1 MHPVF
6 FSIPTTKIG
15 VLFALFV
22 CTAPVKQV
30 HATSH
35 KDLGTLCQD
44 IDDIQSKMRFVPWFV
59 YDIKYTAKAVKTLL
73 MTLCDTHWNKHP
85 DTCIPPVKAMLE
97 QLIPHNRIDDAK
109 QRQQYVK
116 QYTQPMEQ
124 SKQAITHSFDRCAQA
139 LKPLLT
145 YLEHTNPAPHNR
157 GASPSVVAKMLL
169 QQWYT
174 QCNNL
179 CTTCE
184 AFKTNNPVRNQINAM
199 RHYIMGRKMIDR
211 DIHHV
216 DNPPQHRT
224 SAPLPS
230 DVDP

>member
-1 MHPVF
+1 MFCP
-6 FSIPTTKIG
+6 IPTTKIG

-22 CTAPVKQV
+22 CTAPVKQA
-30 HATSH
+30 HATHLCTH
-35 KDLGTLCQD
+35 KDLGTLCHL
-44 IDDIQSKMRFVPWFV
+44 IDDIQSTMHSVPRFLH
-59 YDIKYTAKAVKTLL
+59 DIKYTASAVNTLL
-73 MTLCDTHWNKHP
+73 TLCDTYWNKYH
-85 DTCIPPVKAMLE
+85 DTCIAPVKAVLE
-97 QLIPHNRIDDAK
+97 QLISHNRIDDAK
-109 QRQQYVK
+109 QCQQYIK

-124 SKQAITHSFDRCAQA
+124 SKQAITHSLDQCAQA

-145 YLEHTNPAPHNR
+145 YLMYMDPVPRNR
-157 GASPSVVAKMLL
+157 GIVPSVAPMLL

-174 QCNNL
+174 QCKNL

-184 AFKTNNPVRNQINAM
+184 EFKANNPVQIKNHINAM
-199 RHYIMGRKMIDR
+199 RHYLMGRER
-211 DIHHV
+211 LTDIPHV